1 MAAAEGARRQVRARG
16 RWISGIVAAAAVVV
30 GIGGLF
36 ALASLHAATA
46 DWWPQAIPT
55 RVQYEDRDFSCLDGG
70 RPTPADRSDMDR
82 LEPRG
87 HTIGG
92 GVIYAPPG
100 NDLPTGIIVS
110 GNGELR
116 HCALSGGP

>member
-1 MAAAEGARRQVRARG
+1 MRVRT
-16 RWISGIVAAAAVVV
+16 RWISGIVAAFAVVV
-30 GIGGLF
+30 GIGGLY

-55 RVQYEDRDFSCLDGG
+55 RVQYDHHDFSCLDGG
-70 RPTPADRSDMDR
+70 RPRPAERSEVDG

-87 HTIGG
+87 HTVGG

-100 NDLPTGIIVS
+100 NDTPTGIVVS

-116 HCALSGGP
+116 HCSLSGGP